1 MMFLAYIDPVSGTLL
16 LQLLIA
22 GVVGTIAFFRR
33 TVWGFVTRVVRRR
46 PSTEETPE

>member
-22 GVVGTIAFFRR
+22 GIVGTITFFRR
-33 TVWGFVTRVVRRR
+33 TVWGFVTRVGRRR
-46 PSTEETPE
+46 PPAEETSE